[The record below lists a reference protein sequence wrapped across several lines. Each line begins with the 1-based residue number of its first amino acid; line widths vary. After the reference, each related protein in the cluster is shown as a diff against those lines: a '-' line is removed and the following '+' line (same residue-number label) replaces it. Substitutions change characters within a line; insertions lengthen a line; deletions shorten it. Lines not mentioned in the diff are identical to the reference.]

1 VAAKRWIERAAP
13 AAEHQTPQPLAW
25 QNRSDDRTTEMRIPR
40 VHVSLP
46 LKIGGTVALPS
57 AACEHLLRVLRL
69 SEGAALVL
77 CNGDRMDYRATL
89 ADVGKRG
96 AQAKIIDASPNDSE
110 SPLRIVLAQ
119 ALARGEKMDWVIQ
132 KATELGVA
140 AIQPIVTE
148 RTEVR
153 LDAERAGRRHA
164 HWQAVAVSACEQS
177 GRARVPRIGE
187 PESLAVYLA
196 GVEATAIRLV
206 LDPAGS
212 SLSEAL
218 AGGVLQDPN
227 TPIHL
232 LIGPEGGLSERDHAQ
247 LRTAGFRG
255 LRLGP
260 RILRTETA
268 GLAALAALQAIAGDL
283 I

>member
-1 VAAKRWIERAAP
+1 
-13 AAEHQTPQPLAW
+13 
-25 QNRSDDRTTEMRIPR
+25 MRIPR
-40 VHVSLP
+40 VHLTQPLRIGDAVDLP
-46 LKIGGTVALPS
+46 G

-69 SEGAALVL
+69 SENAALLL
-77 CNGDRMDYRATL
+77 CNDDGIDYRAML
-89 ADVGKRG
+89 VDVGKRG
-96 AQAKIIDASPNDSE
+96 ARARILDASPNHAE

-153 LDAERAGRRHA
+153 LDAERAGRRLA
-164 HWQAVAVSACEQS
+164 HWQAVAVAACEQC
-177 GRARVPRIGE
+177 GRARVPTISE
-187 PESLAVYLA
+187 PAALATYAA
-196 GVEATAIRLV
+196 GADTGAIRLA
-206 LDPAGS
+206 LDPDGGS
-212 SLSEAL
+212 LADALSGNSLHDAT
-218 AGGVLQDPN
+218 

-232 LIGPEGGLSERDHAQ
+232 VIGPEGGLSERDHAQ
-247 LRTAGFRG
+247 LRVAGFRG

-268 GLAALAALQAIAGDL
+268 GLAALAALQALAGDFR
-283 I
+283 